1 MTESRTSWAAP
12 LTAAAL
18 IAQQVG
24 GNATRDGLFLSFFA
38 VQSLP
43 YFMAG
48 GAVLAILAA
57 QLSGR
62 LLARVG
68 PARVVPVLFASH
80 ALLFLAEW
88 LLLEPQPRV
97 ATALLYVHTS
107 VLGAIAISSYWSLLN
122 ERFDPHSA
130 KPMMA
135 RVAAAAT
142 FGGFVGGVSVE
153 RVVAVFPL
161 PTLLPLLGL
170 VGGVCVAGALIVR
183 RGAPARR
190 PIASGEATAV
200 GLLQHFKDQRLLRD
214 LALVIGLAAV
224 VAALA
229 EYLLKAEAVTYFG
242 QGPQLVRFFGLFY
255 AFTGLGTV
263 VIQSLLGRVAIAR
276 LGLGGS
282 VATHPAMVGAAALLA
297 FVLPAPWRGIFPRVF
312 DVTVRNSM
320 FRAGYEL
327 LYTPL
332 AEATKRSAKSFID
345 VACDCAGKGVGAGL
359 ILLLV
364 ALVPLHPAAAVSLAI
379 AMAAAS
385 EFHIARRLRGG
396 YVSALEGGLR
406 RQDDKLEQAIE
417 YSMADFTVATSIA
430 GLDRLAL
437 LQAVGSAGAVR
448 PAALDDDPIVAAIA
462 EFRSGDLLRIRA
474 ALRNPPHDP
483 LIIGALVP
491 LLARDDLV
499 RTVSQALVGFGGR
512 AAGEMVSALLDPATS
527 EVIRR
532 RLPLALKSCPSPI
545 ARDGLL
551 MALASSGFDV
561 RLRCGRALL
570 ALTDEHPEL
579 AKPFL
584 EAFPLVER
592 EVGSGGEPHLVREH
606 VFNLLALALD
616 REPVR
621 IAARAFSTDDAYVRG
636 TALEYLETVLPAPI
650 FTALRPLLSASRPP
664 SAARRPA
671 SEVRADLIRAGTTMT
686 VSLDE
691 LHRQLDT
698 AITEET

>member
-1 MTESRTSWAAP
+1 
-12 LTAAAL
+12 
-18 IAQQVG
+18 
-24 GNATRDGLFLSFFA
+24 
-38 VQSLP
+38 
-43 YFMAG
+43 
-48 GAVLAILAA
+48 
-57 QLSGR
+57 
-62 LLARVG
+62 
-68 PARVVPVLFASH
+68 
-80 ALLFLAEW
+80 
-88 LLLEPQPRV
+88 
-97 ATALLYVHTS
+97 
-107 VLGAIAISSYWSLLN
+107 
-122 ERFDPHSA
+122 
-130 KPMMA
+130 
-135 RVAAAAT
+135 
-142 FGGFVGGVSVE
+142 
-153 RVVAVFPL
+153 
-161 PTLLPLLGL
+161 
-170 VGGVCVAGALIVR
+170 
-183 RGAPARR
+183 
-190 PIASGEATAV
+190 
-200 GLLQHFKDQRLLRD
+200 
-214 LALVIGLAAV
+214 
-224 VAALA
+224 
-229 EYLLKAEAVTYFG
+229 LKAEAVTYFG

-263 VIQSLLGRVAIAR
+263 VIQSLLGRAAIAR

-282 VATHPAMVGAAALLA
+282 VATHPAMVGVAALVG

-312 DVTVRNSM
+312 DVTVRNSI

-345 VACDCAGKGVGAGL
+345 VACDCAGKGVGAAL

-364 ALVPLHPAAAVSLAI
+364 ALEPLHATAAVSLAI
-379 AMAAAS
+379 AVAAAS
-385 EFHIARRLRGG
+385 ELHLARRLRGG

-406 RQDDKLEQAIE
+406 RQDDQLEQAIE
-417 YSMADFTVATSIA
+417 YSMGDFTVATSLA

-437 LQAVGSAGAVR
+437 LQAVGSAGAVG
-448 PAALDDDPIVAAIA
+448 PAALADDPVVAAIA

-499 RTVSQALVGFGGR
+499 RLVSQALVGFGGR

-532 RLPLALKSCPSPI
+532 RLPLALKSCRSPI

-551 MALASSGFDV
+551 IALASPGFDV

-570 ALTDEHPEL
+570 ALTDEHPDL
-579 AKPFL
+579 AKPFP
-584 EAFPLVER
+584 EALSLVAR
-592 EVGSGGEPHLVREH
+592 ELDDTAGEPHLVREH
-606 VFNLLALALD
+606 VFNLLALTLD

-650 FTALRPLLSASRPP
+650 FTALRPLLSASRLP
-664 SAARRPA
+664 AAAKRPA

-686 VSLDE
+686 VSLDD
-691 LHRQLDT
+691 LRRQLDT
-698 AITEET
+698 AIAEET